1 MKLGIDYVW
10 REKVKVMRGVK
21 LKNKN
26 FNVFYTICML
36 ISILKLGII

>member
-21 LKNKN
+21 LKI
-26 FNVFYTICML
+26 VFYTICML